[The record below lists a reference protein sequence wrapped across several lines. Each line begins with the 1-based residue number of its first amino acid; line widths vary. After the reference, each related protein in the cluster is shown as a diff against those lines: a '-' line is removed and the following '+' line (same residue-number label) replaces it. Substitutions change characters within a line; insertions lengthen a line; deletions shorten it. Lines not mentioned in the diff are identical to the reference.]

1 MAEITYLVTTPFLF
15 IKRSLILL
23 LAPTGTAKGQS
34 WFSSKSGWLIKWKP
48 MYTRT
53 VSMKVL

>member
-34 WFSSKSGWLIKWKP
+34 WFSLKSGWLIKWKP